1 MNRNVNKSETVNV
14 NTLPVHTR
22 ATIIASVIID
32 NDGFSVDQ
40 AGKKTKRGTFE
51 TFNEQTMYRNRPMLE
66 SIVTQYLNSF
76 DEVEFFGGNGALLI
90 KY

>member
-32 NDGFSVDQ
+32 NDGFVVDQ
-40 AGKKTKRGTFE
+40 AGKKREQELSE

-66 SIVTQYLNSF
+66 SIVTQYLNRFES
-76 DEVEFFGGNGALLI
+76 VEFFGGNGALLI